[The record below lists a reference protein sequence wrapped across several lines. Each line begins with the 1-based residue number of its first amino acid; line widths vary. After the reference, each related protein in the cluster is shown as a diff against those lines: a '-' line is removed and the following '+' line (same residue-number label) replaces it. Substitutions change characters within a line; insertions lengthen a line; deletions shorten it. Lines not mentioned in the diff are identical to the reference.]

1 MHHKVQIS
9 RATSSVVAPPHPP
22 PLAAACRSQA
32 EPQDSIQVF
41 ADALRSKGG
50 IENRAAVLEGQ
61 RFELFRGKDLV
72 RWVKA
77 HPERG
82 AAAAA
87 GVGGL
92 QCRLGVGG
100 GVDVVQFDC

>member
-1 MHHKVQIS
+1 M
-9 RATSSVVAPPHPP
+9 
-22 PLAAACRSQA
+22 
-32 EPQDSIQVF
+32 F
-41 ADALRSKGG
+41 ADAMRSKGG

-87 GVGGL
+87 GAGRRAQL
-92 QCRLGVGG
+92 SVGG
-100 GVDVVQFDC
+100 GRRDLLGCSLIVEIMLVLGGMRTACSVCHRQHFAAP

>member
-1 MHHKVQIS
+1 MLGILYTADRERRS
-9 RATSSVVAPPHPP
+9 PPGTGRSYPP
-22 PLAAACRSQA
+22 PPAATLPQA
-32 EPQDSIQVF
+32 EPQDSVQVF

-50 IENRAAVLEGQ
+50 IENRAAVLQGQ

-87 GVGGL
+87 GAADGG
-92 QCRLGVGG
+92 CRLLLLLAALL
-100 GVDVVQFDC
+100 

>member
-1 MHHKVQIS
+1 M
-9 RATSSVVAPPHPP
+9 
-22 PLAAACRSQA
+22 
-32 EPQDSIQVF
+32 QVF

-50 IENRAAVLEGQ
+50 IENRAAVLQGQ

-87 GVGGL
+87 GAA
-92 QCRLGVGG
+92 GVGCVTAG
-100 GVDVVQFDC
+100 CVAMTWAVKCKAAGRCLDGLDV